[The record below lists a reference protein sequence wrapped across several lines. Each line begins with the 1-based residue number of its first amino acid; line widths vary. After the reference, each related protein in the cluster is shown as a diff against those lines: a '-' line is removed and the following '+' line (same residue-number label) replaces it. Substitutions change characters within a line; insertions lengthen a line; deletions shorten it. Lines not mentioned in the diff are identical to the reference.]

1 MANASVRLIA
11 CRDARLV
18 RPLHQP
24 CYLLSI
30 LTERTHEP
38 CVPTCRKA
46 GNSFTRQ
53 LVYSSNALER
63 THEPCVPTYF
73 KAGNSFTRQL
83 VYSSNRIGADARAV
97 RPYNASPTILPAK
110 MIDFSDRPLAD
121 KRLSL
126 RFRHAIMGES
136 RDNLSHNR
144 RFYTCPKPAYRVPS
158 RFFQSS
164 FV

>member
-1 MANASVRLIA
+1 MIINVADASVRLIV
-11 CRDARLV
+11 CRDARFV

-24 CYLLSI
+24 YYLLSI

-38 CVPTCRKA
+38 CVPTCPQ
-46 GNSFTRQ
+46 SRQ
-53 LVYSSNALER
+53 LVHKA
-63 THEPCVPTYF
+63 TYL
-73 KAGNSFTRQL
+73 L
-83 VYSSNRIGADARAV
+83 VKRIGTDARTV
-97 RPYNASPTILPAK
+97 RPYIASPIILPAK

-121 KRLSL
+121 RRLSL
-126 RFRHAIMGES
+126 RFRQAIMGES
-136 RDNLSHNR
+136 RDNLSHNK

>member
-1 MANASVRLIA
+1 M
-11 CRDARLV
+11 
-18 RPLHQP
+18 RPYMPQ
-24 CYLLSI
+24 S
-30 LTERTHEP
+30 
-38 CVPTCRKA
+38 
-46 GNSFTRQ
+46 RQ
-53 LVYSSNALER
+53 LV
-63 THEPCVPTYF
+63 H
-73 KAGNSFTRQL
+73 KATCLL
-83 VYSSNRIGADARAV
+83 VKRIGADARTV
-97 RPYNASPTILPAK
+97 RPYMPQSKQLVHKATYLLVKRIGTDARTVRPYIASPTILPAK